1 MPQFN
6 VSNRQFKKYSVITPA
21 GRTLHFGDT
30 RYKHYKDTTGLK
42 HYSHLDHG
50 DKNRRERYLVRAKG
64 IKNKHCELT
73 YLDPESANYYSVK
86 YLW

>member
-1 MPQFN
+1 MPTFDK
-6 VSNRQFKKYSVITPA
+6 STRKYKKYSVITPA
-21 GRTLHFGDT
+21 GRILHFGDT

-50 DKNRRERYLVRAKG
+50 DKTRRERYLVRAKG
-64 IKNKHCELT
+64 IKNKKGELS
-73 YLDPESANYYSVK
+73 YLDPESANYYSIK